1 LIIVQMFYKDSIRRR
16 KAASSP
22 DILSG
27 VSAAKNL

>member
-1 LIIVQMFYKDSIRRR
+1 MFYLDNFLGRKRR